1 MALNTSYFG
10 INMDHL
16 EQKIKENHSAGSKNK
31 SKANK
36 IKAARDF
43 ARFELHSTSDVIE

>member
-1 MALNTSYFG
+1 MPLNTSYFG

-16 EQKIKENHSAGSKNK
+16 AQKIKENHSLSKKPQSKNEK
-31 SKANK
+31 L
-36 IKAARDF
+36 KAARDF